1 MQLELKRIQSEVGI
15 TFLYVTH
22 DQEEAMTMS
31 DRIAVMRTG
40 KVLQIGSP
48 EDVYDHPATEFVA
61 EFLGASN
68 LLAAEIK
75 ERGNDGASLLVEGGF
90 VVTIPSERLDS
101 YTSKVKL
108 GVRPEKIR
116 LEPASD
122 APAGYNRLPGTLR
135 MATFVG
141 IGHHYEVEGPAGKTL
156 TIYEQNVGGRQVL
169 RAGDPVSILWRPED
183 AFVVVP
189 DQTDQSRSPREEA
202 REP

>member
-1 MQLELKRIQSEVGI
+1 
-15 TFLYVTH
+15 VTH

-31 DRIAVMRTG
+31 DRIAVMRAG

-48 EDVYDHPATEFVA
+48 EDVYERPATEFVA
-61 EFLGASN
+61 GFLGASN
-68 LLAAEIK
+68 LLDAEIK
-75 ERGNDGASLLVEGGF
+75 DRHGDATSLFVEGGF
-90 VVTIPSERLDS
+90 VVGIPSERLDS
-101 YTSKVKL
+101 NTSKVKL

-116 LEPASD
+116 LEPTGD

-156 TIYEQNVGGRQVL
+156 TIYEQNVGGRPVL
-169 RAGDPVSILWRPED
+169 RAGDSVSILWRPED

-189 DQTDQSRSPREEA
+189 DQPDQSMPAKEEA
-202 REP
+202 KRP